1 MNRFNVNDNLSPL
14 FDNHLDGKLFSR
26 QTKNMEKIKKV
37 MVYLESLGITTQ
49 DIGIPTSFVDSGQ
62 QWDGR

>member
-1 MNRFNVNDNLSPL
+1 MDS
-14 FDNHLDGKLFSR
+14 KLFSR

-37 MVYLESLGITTQ
+37 MSYLESLGITTQ

>member
-1 MNRFNVNDNLSPL
+1 MDS
-14 FDNHLDGKLFSR
+14 KLFTR

-37 MVYLESLGITTQ
+37 MAYLESLGITTQ